1 MPARPDSRQEII
13 FGCDSLIFKRVNFVV
28 ESEVCATNVWLNVY
42 SANVTPPAPPAKRIL
57 TTAATTRFNA
67 GLDGLAKSLKAET
80 IKHSLPTA
88 LRAAVSKLET
98 RRHRLGRKT
107 NPPPPKLN
115 CGLFGAGQFFNYA
128 YVPALNQKKSTL
140 AVTGILARDQSKF
153 NDAQRSLRY
162 AAAHFSEAQ
171 PLLDSKI
178 SAALILLPNHLH
190 FEFAKRALE
199 NGRHVFCEKPLAN
212 SVADALALKR
222 LAEKSGRV
230 LMADFNQRFFDRN
243 RVLKNLLAEKHL
255 GQLTSVHAFHNQDLR
270 GLPSFTALHRDRTGG
285 GVVHNA
291 GIHFIN
297 LFRHWFGEAEKVKAV
312 FENHALPRDCGEDT
326 AHCEFWFR
334 DGLTATLDASLAN
347 AVDTTYE
354 RVRFIG
360 NAGEITSDLKKCN
373 VLLTPSGKRQLKIPC
388 RAEIISDSVFHALEH
403 FALCVK
409 NNLRPE
415 TDVDDFIRTMKTVEA
430 LSLSAQRGE
439 SVTLAEIENKYV

>member
-1 MPARPDSRQEII
+1 M
-13 FGCDSLIFKRVNFVV
+13 
-28 ESEVCATNVWLNVY
+28 
-42 SANVTPPAPPAKRIL
+42 
-57 TTAATTRFNA
+57 
-67 GLDGLAKSLKAET
+67 
-80 IKHSLPTA
+80 
-88 LRAAVSKLET
+88 RAAVSKLET
-98 RRHRLGRKT
+98 RRHRLGAKT
-107 NPPPPKLN
+107 NPPPDRLH

-128 YVPALNQKKSTL
+128 YVPALNLNTSAL
-140 AVTGILARDQSKF
+140 AVTGILARDRNKF
-153 NDAQRSLRY
+153 NATQRRLRY

-171 PLLDSKI
+171 PLLASNI
-178 SAALILLPNHLH
+178 AAALILLPNQLH

-199 NGRHVFCEKPLAN
+199 NGQHVFCEKPLAN
-212 SVADALALKR
+212 SVTDALALKR

-243 RVLKNLLAEKHL
+243 RVLKNLLAEKRL

-297 LFRHWFGEAEKVKAV
+297 LFLHWFGAPERVRAV
-312 FENHALPRDCGEDT
+312 FENRALLRDCGEDT

-354 RVRFIG
+354 RVQFIG
-360 NAGEITSDLKKCN
+360 DTGEITSDLKKCN
-373 VLLTPSGKRQLKIPC
+373 IVLKSPGKRQLKIPC

-403 FALCVK
+403 FAQCVK
-409 NNLRPE
+409 NSSRPE

-430 LSLSAQRGE
+430 LTLSAQRGE
-439 SVTLAEIENKYV
+439 TVALAEIENKYV